1 MILNMPTKTEITEF
15 SLLIENISYEEN
27 LNYIDSIVYHCE
39 QTGMEI
45 EVASTLLTS
54 VLKAKI
60 REEAEEVNLLK
71 KTSKLPV

>member
-1 MILNMPTKTEITEF
+1 MTMPTKTEINEF

-27 LNYIDSIVYHCE
+27 LNYIDSIVYQCE

-45 EVASTLLTS
+45 EVASSLLTS

-71 KTSKLPV
+71 KTSKLPI

>member
-1 MILNMPTKTEITEF
+1 MNMPTKTEINEF
-15 SLLIENISYEEN
+15 SLLIENVSYEEN
-27 LNYIDSIVYHCE
+27 LSYMDAIIYHCE

-60 REEAEEVNLLK
+60 REEAEQVNLLK
-71 KTSKLPV
+71 KTSKLPI

>member
-1 MILNMPTKTEITEF
+1 MNMPTKTEITEF

-27 LNYIDSIVYHCE
+27 LSYMDSIIHHCE
-39 QTGMEI
+39 LTGMEI

-60 REEAEEVNLLK
+60 REEAESVNLLK

>member
-1 MILNMPTKTEITEF
+1 MNMPTKTEINEF
-15 SLLIENISYEEN
+15 SLLIENVSYEEN
-27 LNYIDSIVYHCE
+27 LSYMDSIIYHCE

-60 REEAEEVNLLK
+60 REEAEQVNLLK
-71 KTSKLPV
+71 KTSKLPI

>member
-1 MILNMPTKTEITEF
+1 MNMPTKTEINEF
-15 SLLIENISYEEN
+15 SLLIENVSYEMN
-27 LNYIDSIVYHCE
+27 LNYMDSILYHCE
-39 QTGMEI
+39 TTGMEV

-60 REEAEEVNLLK
+60 REEAESVNLLK

>member
-1 MILNMPTKTEITEF
+1 MPTKTEINEF
-15 SLLIENISYEEN
+15 SLLIENVSYEEN
-27 LNYIDSIVYHCE
+27 LSYMDSIIYHCE

-60 REEAEEVNLLK
+60 REEAEQVNLLK

>member
-1 MILNMPTKTEITEF
+1 
-15 SLLIENISYEEN
+15 
-27 LNYIDSIVYHCE
+27 
-39 QTGMEI
+39 MEI

-71 KTSKLPV
+71 KTSKLPI

>member
-1 MILNMPTKTEITEF
+1 MNMPTKTEINEF
-15 SLLIENISYEEN
+15 SLLIEHVSYEEN
-27 LNYIDSIVYHCE
+27 LSYMDAIIYHCE

-45 EVASTLLTS
+45 EIASTLLTS

-60 REEAEEVNLLK
+60 REEAESINLLK

>member
-1 MILNMPTKTEITEF
+1 MTMPTKTEISEF
-15 SLLIENISYEEN
+15 SLLIENLSYEEN
-27 LNYIDSIVYHCE
+27 LPYMDAILHHCE

-71 KTSKLPV
+71 KTSKLPI

>member
-1 MILNMPTKTEITEF
+1 MNMPTKTEITEF

-27 LNYIDSIVYHCE
+27 LSYIDSIVYHCE

-45 EVASTLLTS
+45 EIASTLLTS

-60 REEAEEVNLLK
+60 REEAEEINLLK
-71 KTSKLPV
+71 KTSKLPI

>member
-1 MILNMPTKTEITEF
+1 MNMPTKTEINEF
-15 SLLIENISYEEN
+15 SLLIENVSYEEN
-27 LNYIDSIVYHCE
+27 LSYMDSIIYHCE

-60 REEAEEVNLLK
+60 REEAESVNLLK
-71 KTSKLPV
+71 KTSKLPI

>member
-1 MILNMPTKTEITEF
+1 M
-15 SLLIENISYEEN
+15 
-27 LNYIDSIVYHCE
+27 DSIIYHCE

-60 REEAEEVNLLK
+60 REEAEQVNLLK
-71 KTSKLPV
+71 KTSKLPI

>member
-1 MILNMPTKTEITEF
+1 MPTKTEINEF
-15 SLLIENISYEEN
+15 SLLIENVSYEEN
-27 LNYIDSIVYHCE
+27 LSYMDSIIYHCE

-60 REEAEEVNLLK
+60 REEAEQVNLLK
-71 KTSKLPV
+71 KTSKLPI